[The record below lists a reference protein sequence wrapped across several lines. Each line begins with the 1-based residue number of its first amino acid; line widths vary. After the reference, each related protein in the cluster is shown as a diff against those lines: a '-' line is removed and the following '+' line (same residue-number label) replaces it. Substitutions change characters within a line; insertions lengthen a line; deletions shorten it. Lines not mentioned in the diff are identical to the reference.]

1 MENKPTCEI
10 DAYGNKRWYVDGK
23 IHREDG
29 PAIILHSG
37 TKIWWF
43 NGEINRLD
51 GPAII
56 RPNDKPEWWFNGVNV
71 NDKITLWAEENDI
84 DLDNLTEV
92 DKALIKLVWGDFGK

>member
-29 PAIILHSG
+29 PAIILHTG
-37 TKIWWF
+37 TEIWCF
-43 NGEINRLD
+43 DGEYHRLD
-51 GPAII
+51 GPAYIWV
-56 RPNDKPEWWFNGVNV
+56 NSTPEWWFNGYYV
-71 NDKITLWAEENDI
+71 DDMIKSWAEENDI